1 MFFLGNL
8 CQRRWTAIKDYYVR
22 QKKKGG
28 TGSSAFVKKRM
39 ERLIFLEETNVI
51 QGRYDSYFFHSYLN
65 IVLIILIVTFILNL
79 QHDFKY

>member
-1 MFFLGNL
+1 MPEKMDCDKRLL
-8 CQRRWTAIKDYYVR
+8 RST
-22 QKKKGG
+22 KKKGG

-65 IVLIILIVTFILNL
+65 IVLIVTLILNL